1 MFNNNSKSSVE
12 GTTYV
17 YLKRY
22 VKTHPTAM
30 LASDAH
36 FEIIKI
42 ENGVCFEVDKNS
54 KSNSKTVS
62 VGDRVNINQAYEISL
77 EANCIVEPVYPN

>member
-1 MFNNNSKSSVE
+1 MFNSKSSE

-22 VKTHPTAM
+22 VKIHPTAM

-36 FEIIKI
+36 FEIMKI
-42 ENGVCFEVDKNS
+42 ENGVCFEIDKSSGS
-54 KSNSKTVS
+54 KPRIVS
-62 VGDRVNINQAYEISL
+62 VGDRVNMDQAYEISL

>member
-1 MFNNNSKSSVE
+1 MFNNKTSE

-22 VKTHPTAM
+22 VKIHPTAM

-36 FEIIKI
+36 FEITKI
-42 ENGVCFEVDKNS
+42 ENGVCFEIDKSSGS
-54 KSNSKTVS
+54 KPRVVS
-62 VGDRVNINQAYEISL
+62 VGDRVNMDQAYEISL

>member
-1 MFNNNSKSSVE
+1 MFNSKSSE

-22 VKTHPTAM
+22 VKNHPTAM

-36 FEIIKI
+36 FEIMKI
-42 ENGVCFEVDKNS
+42 ENGVCFEIDKQSES
-54 KSNSKTVS
+54 KPRVVS
-62 VGDRVNINQAYEISL
+62 VGDRVNMDQAYEISL

>member
-1 MFNNNSKSSVE
+1 MFNSKSSE

-22 VKTHPTAM
+22 VKIHPTAM

-36 FEIIKI
+36 FEITKI
-42 ENGVCFEVDKNS
+42 ENGVCFEINKTSTTDKPRL
-54 KSNSKTVS
+54 VS
-62 VGDRVNINQAYEISL
+62 AGDRVNMDQAFEISL
-77 EANCIVEPVYPN
+77 EAVCIVEPVYPN

>member
-1 MFNNNSKSSVE
+1 MFNSKSSE

-22 VKTHPTAM
+22 VKNHPTAM

-36 FEIIKI
+36 FEIMKI
-42 ENGVCFEVDKNS
+42 ENGVCFEINKNS
-54 KSNSKTVS
+54 DSKPRVVS
-62 VGDRVNINQAYEISL
+62 VGDRVNMDQAYEISL

>member
-1 MFNNNSKSSVE
+1 MFNSKSSE

-22 VKTHPTAM
+22 VKIHPTAM
-30 LASDAH
+30 LSSDAH
-36 FEIIKI
+36 FEITKI
-42 ENGVCFEVDKNS
+42 ENGVCFEINKNS
-54 KSNSKTVS
+54 DSKPRIVS
-62 VGDRVNINQAYEISL
+62 VGDRVNMDQAYEISL

>member
-1 MFNNNSKSSVE
+1 MFNSKSSE

-22 VKTHPTAM
+22 VKIHPTAM

-36 FEIIKI
+36 FEITKI
-42 ENGVCFEVDKNS
+42 ENGVCFEIDKSSGS
-54 KSNSKTVS
+54 KPRIVS
-62 VGDRVNINQAYEISL
+62 VGDRVNMDQAYEISL
-77 EANCIVEPVYPN
+77 EANCIVEPLYPN

>member
-1 MFNNNSKSSVE
+1 MFNSKSSE

-22 VKTHPTAM
+22 VKIHPTAM

-36 FEIIKI
+36 FEITKI
-42 ENGVCFEVDKNS
+42 EKGVCFEIDKSSGS
-54 KSNSKTVS
+54 KPRVVS
-62 VGDRVNINQAYEISL
+62 VGDRVNMDQAYEISL

>member
-1 MFNNNSKSSVE
+1 MFNDKSSKD
-12 GTTYV
+12 TTYV

-22 VKTHPTAM
+22 VKNHPTAM

-36 FEIIKI
+36 FEITKI
-42 ENGVCFEVDKNS
+42 ENGVCFEINKNS
-54 KSNSKTVS
+54 GSKPRIVS
-62 VGDRVNINQAYEISL
+62 VGDRVNIDQAYEISL

>member
-1 MFNNNSKSSVE
+1 MFNNKTSE

-22 VKTHPTAM
+22 VKNHPTAM

-36 FEIIKI
+36 FEITKI
-42 ENGVCFEVDKNS
+42 ENGVCFEINKNS
-54 KSNSKTVS
+54 DSKPRVVS
-62 VGDRVNINQAYEISL
+62 VGDRVNMDQAYEISL

>member
-1 MFNNNSKSSVE
+1 MFNSKSSDAP
-12 GTTYV
+12 TYV

-22 VKTHPTAM
+22 VKIHPTAM

-36 FEIIKI
+36 FEITKI
-42 ENGVCFEVDKNS
+42 ENGVCFEINKNS
-54 KSNSKTVS
+54 DSKPRVVS
-62 VGDRVNINQAYEISL
+62 VGDRVNMDQAYEISL

>member
-1 MFNNNSKSSVE
+1 MFNDKSSE

-22 VKTHPTAM
+22 VKIHPTAM

-36 FEIIKI
+36 FEIMKI
-42 ENGVCFEVDKNS
+42 ENGPVRSERRTDGAVTVDSSTNVRPCDQVRS
-54 KSNSKTVS
+54 
-62 VGDRVNINQAYEISL
+62 GPA
-77 EANCIVEPVYPN
+77 

>member
-1 MFNNNSKSSVE
+1 MFNNKTSE

-22 VKTHPTAM
+22 VKNHPTAM
-30 LASDAH
+30 LGSDAH
-36 FEIIKI
+36 FEITKI
-42 ENGVCFEVDKNS
+42 ENGVCFEIDKQSES
-54 KSNSKTVS
+54 KPRIVS
-62 VGDRVNINQAYEISL
+62 VGDRVNMDQAYEISL

>member
-1 MFNNNSKSSVE
+1 M
-12 GTTYV
+12 

-22 VKTHPTAM
+22 VKSHPTAM

-36 FEIIKI
+36 FEIMKI
-42 ENGVCFEVDKNS
+42 ENGVCFEIDKSSGS
-54 KSNSKTVS
+54 KPRIVS

>member
-1 MFNNNSKSSVE
+1 MFNSKSSSE

-22 VKTHPTAM
+22 VKSHPTAM
-30 LASDAH
+30 LSSDAH
-36 FEIIKI
+36 FEIMKI
-42 ENGVCFEVDKNS
+42 ENGVCFEIDKSSGS
-54 KSNSKTVS
+54 KPRVVS
-62 VGDRVNINQAYEISL
+62 VGDRVNMDQAYEISL

>member
-1 MFNNNSKSSVE
+1 MFNDKSSK

-30 LASDAH
+30 LSSDAH
-36 FEIIKI
+36 FEIMKI

-54 KSNSKTVS
+54 DSKPKIVS

>member
-1 MFNNNSKSSVE
+1 MFNNKTSE

-22 VKTHPTAM
+22 VKIHPTAM

-36 FEIIKI
+36 FEITKI
-42 ENGVCFEVDKNS
+42 ENGVCFEINKNS
-54 KSNSKTVS
+54 GSKPRVVS
-62 VGDRVNINQAYEISL
+62 VGDRVNMDQAYEISL

>member
-1 MFNNNSKSSVE
+1 MFNSKSSE

-22 VKTHPTAM
+22 VKIHPTAM

-36 FEIIKI
+36 FEITKI
-42 ENGVCFEVDKNS
+42 ENGVCFEIDKSSGS
-54 KSNSKTVS
+54 KPRIVS

>member
-1 MFNNNSKSSVE
+1 MFNRKSSE

-22 VKTHPTAM
+22 VKNHPTAM

-36 FEIIKI
+36 FEITKI
-42 ENGVCFEVDKNS
+42 ENGVCFEIDKQSDS
-54 KSNSKTVS
+54 KPRIVS

>member
-1 MFNNNSKSSVE
+1 MFNSKSSE

-22 VKTHPTAM
+22 VKNHPTAM

-36 FEIIKI
+36 FEITKI
-42 ENGVCFEVDKNS
+42 ENGVCFEIDKQSDS
-54 KSNSKTVS
+54 KPRIVS

>member
-1 MFNNNSKSSVE
+1 MFNSKSSDAP
-12 GTTYV
+12 TYV

-22 VKTHPTAM
+22 IKNHPTVIQD
-30 LASDAH
+30 SDAH

-42 ENGVCFEVDKNS
+42 ENGVCFEIDKSSGS
-54 KSNSKTVS
+54 KPRIVS

>member
-1 MFNNNSKSSVE
+1 MFNNKTSE

-22 VKTHPTAM
+22 VKNHPTAM

-36 FEIIKI
+36 FEITKI
-42 ENGVCFEVDKNS
+42 ENGVCFEINKNS
-54 KSNSKTVS
+54 GSKPRVVS
-62 VGDRVNINQAYEISL
+62 VGDRVNIDQAYEISL

>member
-1 MFNNNSKSSVE
+1 MFNSKSSE

-22 VKTHPTAM
+22 VKIHPTAM
-30 LASDAH
+30 LTSDAH
-36 FEIIKI
+36 FEITKI
-42 ENGVCFEVDKNS
+42 ENGVCFEINKDS
-54 KSNSKTVS
+54 KPRIVS
-62 VGDRVNINQAYEISL
+62 VGDRVNMDQAYEISL

>member
-1 MFNNNSKSSVE
+1 MFNSKSSSE
-12 GTTYV
+12 DTTYV

-22 VKTHPTAM
+22 VKSHPTAM

-36 FEIIKI
+36 FEIMKI
-42 ENGVCFEVDKNS
+42 ENGVCFEIDKSSGS
-54 KSNSKTVS
+54 KPRIVS

>member
-1 MFNNNSKSSVE
+1 MFNSKSSE

-22 VKTHPTAM
+22 VKNHPTAM

-36 FEIIKI
+36 FEITKI
-42 ENGVCFEVDKNS
+42 ENGVCFEIDKSSGS
-54 KSNSKTVS
+54 KPRVVS
-62 VGDRVNINQAYEISL
+62 VGDRVNMDQAYEISL

>member
-1 MFNNNSKSSVE
+1 MFNSKSSE

-22 VKTHPTAM
+22 VKNHPTAM

-36 FEIIKI
+36 FEIMKI
-42 ENGVCFEVDKNS
+42 ENGVCFEIDKQSES
-54 KSNSKTVS
+54 KPRIVS
-62 VGDRVNINQAYEISL
+62 VGDRVNMDQAYEISL

>member
-1 MFNNNSKSSVE
+1 MFNSKSSE

-22 VKTHPTAM
+22 VKIHPTAM

-36 FEIIKI
+36 FEITKI
-42 ENGVCFEVDKNS
+42 ENGVCFEIDKSSGS
-54 KSNSKTVS
+54 KPRVVS
-62 VGDRVNINQAYEISL
+62 VGDRVNMDQAYEISL